1 MELKK
6 RLMELPKNKFFM
18 LSLIFIAVSLV
29 AVFAG
34 NIVFKQGN
42 LAVEGNLDLKTAGPD
57 FNIISTTIAANG
69 NANEI
74 FFSLLSST
82 QERQFGEIE
91 VVSSD
96 VLDGSREGT
105 MNFLTASG
113 GNPAIRLT
121 IKGPNVGIGTQTPGS
136 RLEVENTAAANG
148 VLLLQDNDATCEAQP
163 ATTGLTWSCSSDARL
178 KENIRDASSVIS
190 SFMNFKIRDYTVK
203 KTGEKGTG
211 VIAQEVMEIYP
222 ELVTVGEDGYLMVDE
237 VNSWKLIKAI
247 QELKQENENLKD
259 RIELLEKAL
268 EDIAE

>member
-1 MELKK
+1 
-6 RLMELPKNKFFM
+6 MELPKNKLFM
-18 LSLIFIAVSLV
+18 LALIFIVVSIV

-57 FNIISTTIAANG
+57 VNIISTTAAATA
-69 NANEI
+69 NAIEI
-74 FFSLLSST
+74 FFLLQSST

-91 VVSSD
+91 VMSSVITD
-96 VLDGSREGT
+96 ASREGT
-105 MNFLTASG
+105 MNFLTSSG
-113 GNPAIRLT
+113 GPPETRLT
-121 IKGPNVGIGTQTPGS
+121 IKGSNVGVGTTVPGS
-136 RLEVENTAAANG
+136 RLEVENTAVAND

-178 KENIRDASSVIS
+178 KENIRDASQVID

-247 QELKQENENLKD
+247 QELKQENEALKD